1 MLHLIAGQDLQGV
14 TMSTK
19 RCLEDCDGNAYGYP
33 HEVAPYASSH
43 MPEGSGPTRT
53 LPPIPVNAKSAY
65 DAERITAAECAKVST
80 FGRIVDMTV
89 EREGNVRPFGQV
101 AFSQTDATACYIVRV
116 AVETGR

>member
-1 MLHLIAGQDLQGV
+1 MTRASL
-14 TMSTK
+14 
-19 RCLEDCDGNAYGYP
+19 
-33 HEVAPYASSH
+33 APYASSH
-43 MPEGSGPTRT
+43 MPTGSTSDGPTRT